1 VPHPF
6 AQRKDRTERHVQ
18 TLNDIIQQ
26 AHDGST
32 VNQWYFYLAV
42 SDYDLAPRPKP
53 DGTRDQA
60 TKTPVPDSFK
70 SPFIG
75 QSLESLAEWL
85 RDKPEEVNLETKF
98 FAVLDK
104 KAKDKKVVLVRIAGN
119 QGQEIKPSCVLVDA
133 DESSLRLAG
142 MESGTW
148 GELVHAKGEYTP
160 DF

>member
-1 VPHPF
+1 MH
-6 AQRKDRTERHVQ
+6 EQ
-18 TLNDIIQQ
+18 TLNNFIQE

-32 VNQWYFYLAV
+32 VNQWYLYLAV
-42 SDYDLAPRPKP
+42 SDYEFAPRSKP

-60 TKTPVPDSFK
+60 TQVPIPDTFK
-70 SPFIG
+70 SSFIG

-85 RDKPEEVNLETKF
+85 RNKPEDVNLETKF

-104 KAKDKKVVLVRIAGN
+104 KAKDGKVVLVRIAGN
-119 QGQEIKPSCVLVDA
+119 QGQKTKPSCILVNA
-133 DESSLRLAG
+133 DESSLRLTG

-148 GELVHAKGEYTP
+148 DELAHAKGEYAP